1 MAVNGQV
8 DSTVTV
14 QIIKMDNCP
23 DPLLNMTLGSNVK
36 A

>member
-14 QIIKMDNCP
+14 QLIKMDNCP
-23 DPLLNMTLGSNVK
+23 DALFKHDVGF
-36 A
+36 